1 MPGPVSFERYSGVD
15 VSQMQLGHPWIR
27 ANAQRSNSAPLVF
40 ANGSIEAGIR
50 LAERVVVAKRQK
62 WMYPEAARP
71 RASVLNDDRLFA
83 VDEKDFLLE
92 ACAANVEGPDRER
105 IEPKLDEVPK
115 PGRVKRARILVG
127 AQGDVDSLD
136 RGRLIELGQDEE
148 PLDGRMKRG
157 DEQTVIAAGV
167 GTGDGSHRKPAGAVG
182 LQPFE
187 MGRPIEVD
195 ASVPLDSDG
204 CERLALLRVHR
215 LSPSPLERS
224 NFAEHFDCALGRG
237 ELL

>member
-1 MPGPVSFERYSGVD
+1 
-15 VSQMQLGHPWIR
+15 
-27 ANAQRSNSAPLVF
+27 PLVF

-127 AQGDVDSLD
+127 AQGDVHSLD

-157 DEQTVIAAGV
+157 DEQTVIAAG
-167 GTGDGSHRKPAGAVG
+167 GGAGDGSPP
-182 LQPFE
+182 QPPRAPGFPPFRI
-187 MGRPIEVD
+187 GRPSQTTR
-195 ASVPLDSDG
+195 SVP
-204 CERLALLRVHR
+204 
-215 LSPSPLERS
+215 PSP
-224 NFAEHFDCALGRG
+224 AP
-237 ELL
+237 

>member
-1 MPGPVSFERYSGVD
+1 MPGPVSFERYPGVD

-27 ANAQRSNSAPLVF
+27 ANAQRANSAPLVF

-167 GTGDGSHRKPAGAVG
+167 GPRDGSPP
-182 LQPFE
+182 QPPRDA
-187 MGRPIEVD
+187 GRPALRQWRPNSAAAPHPPSTAPGV
-195 ASVPLDSDG
+195 
-204 CERLALLRVHR
+204 RLA
-215 LSPSPLERS
+215 PTPP
-224 NFAEHFDCALGRG
+224 AL
-237 ELL
+237 